1 MKKTDVLLS
10 IKGIHTTEYDTDTLE
25 FITSGT
31 LVSEGDDCSVSYQ
44 ETEMTGMEGL
54 VTTLYI
60 HGSDKVVIRRSGS
73 YDSQLILEKGRKN
86 LSHYNTE
93 AGPMLMS
100 VSARNIIASLKDGL
114 GELFV
119 DYTLE
124 INHQVVSQ
132 NQLYITIREADGSHD
147 QPHPAS

>member
-10 IKGIHTTEYDTDTLE
+10 IKGTQTTEYDSNTIE

-44 ETEMTGMEGL
+44 ETEMTGMSGL
-54 VTTLYI
+54 MTTLYI
-60 HGSDKVVIRRSGS
+60 YGSDKIVIRRSGS

-86 LSHYNTE
+86 LSHYDTE

-100 VSARNIIASLKDGL
+100 VLAHNIVTSLKDGL

-124 INHQVVSQ
+124 INHQVVSE
-132 NQLYITIREADGSHD
+132 NQLYITIREADGNYD

>member
-54 VTTLYI
+54 MTTLYI
-60 HGSDKVVIRRSGS
+60 HGATRWS
-73 YDSQLILEKGRKN
+73 Y
-86 LSHYNTE
+86 
-93 AGPMLMS
+93 A
-100 VSARNIIASLKDGL
+100 ARAAMIPSPYSKRGVKPVLTTPK
-114 GELFV
+114 
-119 DYTLE
+119 
-124 INHQVVSQ
+124 
-132 NQLYITIREADGSHD
+132 
-147 QPHPAS
+147 PA